1 MPSQNQFVM
10 PNQPSQ
16 NKQADIEMAEQRIA
30 ELEKQNIEL
39 NTKFSQ
45 TFNELQKYKRLS
57 ETQKITIN
65 NLQTEK
71 TDLLLNQ
78 TKHVTFMN

>member
-1 MPSQNQFVM
+1 MNNLYFITVATKPHNVL
-10 PNQPSQ
+10 
-16 NKQADIEMAEQRIA
+16 DV
-30 ELEKQNIEL
+30 LKQNIEL

-71 TDLLLNQ
+71 ADLQLNQ
-78 TKHVTFMN
+78 KKHVTFMN